1 MKSILSDILRLF
13 LGMLAFSGVTVLSI
27 FLFTDTIPILHIQ
40 ILKWFPLFT
49 CLIGFSLAGIINRKT
64 KLNRV
69 PLLLLALLLFIPF
82 KMIYFPFFLWVILF
96 SSAILLLTRH
106 ELKRTIKIPL
116 AIGMVLAFGFILFS
130 EPLIIKN
137 ENFGI
142 DREGNYYNARVLWDF
157 TSPAPAQLHKEA
169 FMNITGERVHLS
181 DFEGKILY
189 VNFWATWCG
198 PCLYAKPYL
207 ENVKADYKDNPDLV
221 FIDISLDTNE
231 ESWKKYL
238 QKNSPKGIQLLSAS
252 PTKTM
257 VNHLFSGIPS
267 QIIVNSQGQFREIH
281 SPILGVP
288 FTLTDTISL
297 NAHLTRPYK
306 VFQRVTINGKDST
319 IRVR

>member
-1 MKSILSDILRLF
+1 MKSILSDILRLLF
-13 LGMLAFSGVTVLSI
+13 GILAFAGMTVLI
-27 FLFTDTIPILHIQ
+27 ILLFTDAIPILHLQ

-49 CLIGFSLAGIINRKT
+49 CLIGFYLAGIINRKT
-64 KLNRV
+64 KLSRI
-69 PLLLLALLLFIPF
+69 PLLLLALLFFIPL
-82 KMIYFPFFLWVILF
+82 KLIYFPFFLWVILF

-106 ELKRTIKIPL
+106 ELKRNIKIPL
-116 AIGMVLAFGFILFS
+116 AIGMVLAFGLILFS

-137 ENFGI
+137 ENFGS
-142 DREGNYYNARVLWDF
+142 DREGNYYNVRVLWDF
-157 TSPAPAQLHKEA
+157 TSPTPAQLPKEA
-169 FMNITGERVHLS
+169 FKDVSGKAVNLS

-198 PCLYAKPYL
+198 PCLFEKPSL
-207 ENVKADYKDNPDLV
+207 ENVKARYEQNPDLV

-238 QKNSPKGIQLLSAS
+238 QKNRPKGIQLLSAS

-267 QIIVNSQGQFREIH
+267 QIIVNSKGQFREIH

-288 FTLTDTISL
+288 FNLTDALSL
-297 NAHLTRPYK
+297 NDHLNRPYK
-306 VFQRVTINGKDST
+306 AFQNITVNGKDST